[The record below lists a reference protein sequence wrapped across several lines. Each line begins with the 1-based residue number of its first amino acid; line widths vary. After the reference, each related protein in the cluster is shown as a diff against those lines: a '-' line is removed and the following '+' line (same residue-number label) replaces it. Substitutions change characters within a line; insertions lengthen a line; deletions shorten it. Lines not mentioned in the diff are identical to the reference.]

1 MELFVVGKDIM
12 RNNTENNEIFLIEVD
27 REKIR
32 DYVVVHN

>member
-27 REKIR
+27 REKNKR
-32 DYVVVHN
+32 LCGGS